1 MSCKNTYYEKK
12 KKKKS
17 NEKTM
22 HKMSIIQ
29 RIVKQSLFFVVY
41 SVKT

>member
-1 MSCKNTYYEKK
+1 MSCKNTYYEKKK

-29 RIVKQSLFFVVY
+29 RIVKQSR
-41 SVKT
+41 KIWK